1 MERMGMLFNINRS
14 IRAGWNMNF
23 VNHIPLFG
31 QRSNIKLMWL
41 YYLLCHVAKYLQLAK
56 GDLSPHAEFIL
67 PLTITT
73 LSYISKMNIYIHGFK
88 LWWLHDNH
96 SWFAVRIHN
105 EECFSFQ
112 HMAEKSSNLIK
123 LYLTAWCI
131 LVSAYPAE
139 MFKGHRKIQL

>member
-1 MERMGMLFNINRS
+1 MVKYVFCQLYSPIWPKKRQKTHVILLV
-14 IRAGWNMNF
+14 AVPCWN
-23 VNHIPLFG
+23 
-31 QRSNIKLMWL
+31 
-41 YYLLCHVAKYLQLAK
+41 AKYLQPAE

-73 LSYISKMNIYIHGFK
+73 QSYIRKMNIYIHDFK

-96 SWFAVRIHN
+96 SWFAFRIYN

-112 HMAEKSSNLIK
+112 HMGEKSSNLIK
-123 LYLTAWCI
+123 LYLTAWYI

-139 MFKGHRKIQL
+139 MFKGHKNLALISAWLFYPYFL